1 MDQATNKD
9 PIELLIHAGSGADT
23 LLLIGGPIIV
33 VSIFAV
39 VYAVIVWIRNKRE
52 TAELRLEEERLNREL
67 PTSQAGAEADAEDN
81 EDEDSAD
88 KWSELVVDESPQV
101 TIATD
106 TVTTDVEEIRTTDRA
121 SWLERLS
128 RGLAKSRASWQQSL
142 SLILTGKSRLDEQVL
157 EDLHA
162 ALYRADV
169 GVAAADSLVDHVRRT
184 IGKDNATDP
193 AAVANALKERAA
205 QILSSAA
212 NTPLNKPEQG
222 PWVVLIVGVNGVGK
236 TTTIGKLTA
245 HFLAN
250 EQKVLLA
257 AADTFRAAAVEQL
270 VVWGDRLGVDV
281 IKHKQGADPAAVAY
295 DGVKAAIARRADVL
309 LIDTAGRLHAKQ
321 ELMEEL
327 GKINRIIGRDLPGAP
342 HETWLVIDATTG
354 QNALM
359 QVKAFSQVVKLT
371 GLIVT
376 KLDGTAKGGVLLSI
390 AEQFKLPIR
399 YVGVGEK
406 AADLRAFDA
415 GDYAGSLF

>member
-23 LLLIGGPIIV
+23 WLLIGGPIIV

-52 TAELRLEEERLNREL
+52 TAELTLEEERLNREL
-67 PTSQAGAEADAEDN
+67 PTSPASTEAGAEGYEGYE
-81 EDEDSAD
+81 EDEDGAA
-88 KWSELVVDESPQV
+88 KWSELTVDESTPV
-101 TIATD
+101 
-106 TVTTDVEEIRTTDRA
+106 TVTTEVEEIRTTDRA

-142 SLILTGKSRLDEQVL
+142 SLILTGKTRLDEQVL

-184 IGKDNATDP
+184 IGKDNAADP

-295 DGVKAAIARRADVL
+295 DGVKAAVAREADVL

-371 GLIVT
+371 GLVVT

-406 AADLRAFDA
+406 ASDLRVFDA
-415 GDYAGSLF
+415 GDFAGSLF

>member
-23 LLLIGGPIIV
+23 WLLIGGPIIV

-52 TAELRLEEERLNREL
+52 TAELLLEEERLSREL
-67 PTSQAGAEADAEDN
+67 PTSPAGAEAGFEEN
-81 EDEDSAD
+81 EEDEDGAA
-88 KWSELVVDESPQV
+88 KWSELAVDESSQV
-101 TIATD
+101 

-142 SLILTGKSRLDEQVL
+142 SLILTGKTRLDEQVL

-184 IGKDNATDP
+184 IGKDNAADP

-295 DGVKAAIARRADVL
+295 DGVKAAIAREADVL

-415 GDYAGSLF
+415 GDFAGSLF

>member
-23 LLLIGGPIIV
+23 WLLIGGPIIV

-52 TAELRLEEERLNREL
+52 TAELILEEERLNREL
-67 PTSQAGAEADAEDN
+67 PTSPASTEAGAEGYEGYE
-81 EDEDSAD
+81 EDEDGAA
-88 KWSELVVDESPQV
+88 KWSELTVDESTPV
-101 TIATD
+101 
-106 TVTTDVEEIRTTDRA
+106 TVTTEVEEIRTTDRA

-142 SLILTGKSRLDEQVL
+142 SLILTGKTRLDEQVL

-184 IGKDNATDP
+184 IGKDNAADP

-295 DGVKAAIARRADVL
+295 DGVKAAVAREADVL

-371 GLIVT
+371 GLVVT

-415 GDYAGSLF
+415 GDFAGSLF